1 MTGDWKEG
9 ITGDVYVEV
18 NDKGTLEKLSRP
30 KWYRVILLYIYNA
43 FRKKKS
49 YSEVK
54 KYLTGGLDESK

>member
-9 ITGDVYVEV
+9 IIGDVYVEV
-18 NDKGTLEKLSRP
+18 NDKGTLEKLQRP

-43 FRKKKS
+43 FGKKKS

-54 KYLTGGLDESK
+54 AYLTKGR